1 MAPDP
6 ETSCLGLEYFCF
18 EGDGL
23 WTKTDSELLELG
35 KQELGVL
42 GLASPAD
49 VVDGKVVRMRQAYPI
64 YDGHYAAGAVETI
77 RAFLRRLPNLH
88 LAGRNGMHR
97 YNNQDHSMLTALLAA
112 RNVLGGRYDVWRV
125 NVEQEYHEQGKQI
138 TAPEFE
144 ALERSQPG
152 VPRRVVP

>member
-1 MAPDP
+1 
-6 ETSCLGLEYFCF
+6 
-18 EGDGL
+18 
-23 WTKTDSELLELG
+23 
-35 KQELGVL
+35 
-42 GLASPAD
+42 
-49 VVDGKVVRMRQAYPI
+49 
-64 YDGHYAAGAVETI
+64 
-77 RAFLRRLPNLH
+77 
-88 LAGRNGMHR
+88 MHR

-144 ALERSQPG
+144 ALEQSQPG